1 MNDIAVVPKSN
12 RFLKKVAYNI
22 KYGIKFKKLNI
33 DKSFSE
39 ALFFRSNGQT
49 EKEVLGIIS
58 KSKNQ
63 DDFENKVQTYLK
75 SESVNIYSSTLLVG
89 NITGKYVFNDFCY
102 DYINNLNI
110 DAFSRKNEELLED
123 LKLHFGEYVM
133 SNNKNKNAFAEKTK
147 VGELNVKDLSQ
158 DINYEKL
165 DEEFDNALSGQNDKI
180 KSNKVIQYVM
190 KTIGTYSKEDIKE
203 NFDFILY
210 DINRHDNSSV
220 DDRREKYMLHK
231 GLSDSQLQKINE
243 IGILKKRLQD
253 MNKIESQEL
262 LSRLDNIDGA
272 LDQNITE
279 LEDIYSD
286 YEFLYRQDLVD
297 NLYVPQEDVTI
308 IEDYKDMKPQLI
320 HVFMRNPEVL
330 RDNEIK
336 KIKEKIISERTDKS
350 TDEDLTEEEQ
360 ERFDKLTKQ
369 LDANLDSYKVNYTTD
384 GKGSIYTDSS
394 GLDNYYSDTSNQI
407 SASLYEGSE
416 FVNSK
421 RTGIIGIGFN
431 NETLTPEAIA
441 VSSNS
446 YKTTNKGLNNI
457 EYDEDNEFKEMS
469 APFSELAKSKGKSEI
484 VMHRRGMDFD
494 TKASYIF
501 ATVDSSDREQTKN
514 IVRDLKRVK
523 EKEGL
528 KVVIY
533 DLNKIKES
541 LELSKQKETKDLER

>member
-1 MNDIAVVPKSN
+1 M
-12 RFLKKVAYNI
+12 
-22 KYGIKFKKLNI
+22 
-33 DKSFSE
+33 
-39 ALFFRSNGQT
+39 
-49 EKEVLGIIS
+49 
-58 KSKNQ
+58 
-63 DDFENKVQTYLK
+63 
-75 SESVNIYSSTLLVG
+75 
-89 NITGKYVFNDFCY
+89 
-102 DYINNLNI
+102 
-110 DAFSRKNEELLED
+110 
-123 LKLHFGEYVM
+123 
-133 SNNKNKNAFAEKTK
+133 
-147 VGELNVKDLSQ
+147 
-158 DINYEKL
+158 
-165 DEEFDNALSGQNDKI
+165 
-180 KSNKVIQYVM
+180 
-190 KTIGTYSKEDIKE
+190 
-203 NFDFILY
+203 
-210 DINRHDNSSV
+210 
-220 DDRREKYMLHK
+220 
-231 GLSDSQLQKINE
+231 
-243 IGILKKRLQD
+243 
-253 MNKIESQEL
+253 
-262 LSRLDNIDGA
+262 
-272 LDQNITE
+272 
-279 LEDIYSD
+279 
-286 YEFLYRQDLVD
+286 
-297 NLYVPQEDVTI
+297 PQEDVTI

-320 HVFMRNPEVL
+320 HVFMRNSEVL

-469 APFSELAKSKGKSEI
+469 APFSELVKSKGKSEI